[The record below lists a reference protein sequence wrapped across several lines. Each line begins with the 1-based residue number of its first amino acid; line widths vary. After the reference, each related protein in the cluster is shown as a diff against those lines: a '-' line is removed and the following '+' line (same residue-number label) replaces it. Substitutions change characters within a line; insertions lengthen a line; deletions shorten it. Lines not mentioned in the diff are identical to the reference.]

1 MSEHEQH
8 DQDEEVNRLAYRA
21 ILTITALVGLYF
33 LGQTV
38 RAIGIMFGW
47 WG

>member
-1 MSEHEQH
+1 VSEH
-8 DQDEEVNRLAYRA
+8 DQDEKVNRLAYRA

>member
-1 MSEHEQH
+1 MSEHEQ
-8 DQDEEVNRLAYRA
+8 DEEDEEVNRLAYRT

>member
-1 MSEHEQH
+1 MNEHEQ
-8 DQDEEVNRLAYRA
+8 DDEVNRLAYRT
-21 ILTITALVGLYF
+21 ILTITTLVGLYF

-38 RAIGIMFGW
+38 RAIGQMCGW